1 MAGILRLLISTTETA
16 MAFFSKPKKPE
27 PPKPE
32 VRPRPASARELAAQ
46 AGAKGRRQV
55 EPAGGDMTVTG
66 ASLAQWTPAQANFEV
81 AQANPGLCAV
91 LENAALRFANGQ
103 VADARKLLEEGIE
116 SDNETKLSVLA
127 WLALFDLFQRQHDH
141 VAFDRLALQYVMQFE
156 RSAPAWEQG
165 DAPVSSP
172 RVVGG
177 SIAVTGSVT
186 AASATQ
192 IEGLRR
198 AVARQMHG
206 ARLDLMSMT
215 DFDDTGAR
223 LLANA
228 LAEARR
234 AGLGLQLLRGPKLDA
249 ALAAALNRGRAAG
262 EGAWLLS
269 LEFLQWANDRSVFED
284 RAIEFAMA
292 FELSPPSWE
301 PPVASAPAK
310 AAEPEDPGMSE
321 GLEAEMLKWSGA
333 LTGSLSPALG
343 KLADSMHTTE
353 VVAVDMSEVERVDFV
368 CAGALSN
375 LITRIESQHKSVQI
389 VGASPIIRALLLLI
403 GVSPRHF
410 VKKPQ

>member
-1 MAGILRLLISTTETA
+1 
-16 MAFFSKPKKPE
+16 
-27 PPKPE
+27 
-32 VRPRPASARELAAQ
+32 
-46 AGAKGRRQV
+46 
-55 EPAGGDMTVTG
+55 
-66 ASLAQWTPAQANFEV
+66 
-81 AQANPGLCAV
+81 
-91 LENAALRFANGQ
+91 
-103 VADARKLLEEGIE
+103 
-116 SDNETKLSVLA
+116 
-127 WLALFDLFQRQHDH
+127 
-141 VAFDRLALQYVMQFE
+141 
-156 RSAPAWEQG
+156 
-165 DAPVSSP
+165 
-172 RVVGG
+172 
-177 SIAVTGSVT
+177 
-186 AASATQ
+186 
-192 IEGLRR
+192 
-198 AVARQMHG
+198 
-206 ARLDLMSMT
+206 MSMT

-343 KLADSMHTTE
+343 KLADSMHTNE
-353 VVAVDMSEVERVDFV
+353 VVAVDMSEVERIDFV
-368 CAGALSN
+368 CAGALLN

>member
-1 MAGILRLLISTTETA
+1 MAL
-16 MAFFSKPKKPE
+16 FSKPPAKKSPE
-27 PPKPE
+27 PAKAE
-32 VRPRPASARELAAQ
+32 DRPRAASARELAAQ
-46 AGAKGRRQV
+46 AAVKGRRHL

-66 ASLAQWTPAQANFEV
+66 ASLAQWAPVQASFEV

-103 VADARKLLEEGIE
+103 SADARKLLEEGIE
-116 SDNETKLSVLA
+116 NDNDTKLSVLA
-127 WLALFDLFQRQHDH
+127 WLALFDLLQRQRDRA
-141 VAFDRLALQYVMQFE
+141 AFDQLALQYVMQFE
-156 RSAPAWEQG
+156 RSAPAWEEG
-165 DAPVSSP
+165 DAPKASP

-177 SIAVTGSVT
+177 SIAVTGKVT

-198 AVARQMHG
+198 AVSRQMHG
-206 ARLDLMSMT
+206 ARLDLMSVL

-234 AGLGLQLLRGPKLDA
+234 AGLGLQLLRSSKLDNVMS
-249 ALAAALNRGRAAG
+249 AALNRGRAAG
-262 EGAWLLS
+262 EGAWLLA
-269 LEFLQWANDRSVFED
+269 LEFLQWANDRSAFED

-301 PPVASAPAK
+301 PPVAPPPAKSAAPAPDDLEP
-310 AAEPEDPGMSE
+310 AATE
-321 GLEAEMLKWSGA
+321 GLEQEMQKWSGVM
-333 LTGSLSPALG
+333 TGSLAPGLS
-343 KLADSMHTTE
+343 KLTDSMHSHN

-368 CAGALSN
+368 CAGALLNVIS
-375 LITRIESQHKSVQI
+375 RIELQHKSVQL